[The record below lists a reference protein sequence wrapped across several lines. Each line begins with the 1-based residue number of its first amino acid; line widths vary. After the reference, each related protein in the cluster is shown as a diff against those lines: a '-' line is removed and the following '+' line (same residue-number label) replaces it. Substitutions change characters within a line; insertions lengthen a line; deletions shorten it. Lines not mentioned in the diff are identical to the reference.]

1 MPNLV
6 ADLVA
11 ALDPVTFARTC
22 GVSPYGWQTD
32 ALRSSAPREAWA
44 VTRQGGKSTCAA
56 LLAVHTAIYRP
67 RSTTLLVSPGQ
78 RQSGELF
85 AKARHLYRLLGRPAG
100 STSEAATTMET
111 ESGSRIIAVPGGTG
125 GATVRAYSAD
135 LILVDEAAQV
145 DDATFT
151 AVRPM
156 IAATGG
162 RIILL
167 SSPWGR
173 DGFFADAATGVTPGW
188 VVRTVP
194 ADGILDPTFLANER
208 ASMTEADYLREYEV
222 SFEALTAGIWSEAQ
236 WSALS
241 DPTVTSLAQRLRA
254 LTQEE
259 AHA

>member
-1 MPNLV
+1 MHDLV

-11 ALDPVTFARTC
+11 AVDPVTFARRC
-22 GVSPYGWQTD
+22 EVEPYGWQID
-32 ALRSSAPREAWA
+32 ALRSTAPREAWA
-44 VTRQGGKSTCAA
+44 VTRQGGKSTAA
-56 LLAVHTAIYRP
+56 SLLAVHTAIYRP

-85 AKARHLYRLLGRPAG
+85 AKSKFYYRLLGKPAG
-100 STSEAATTMET
+100 AVSDAATMLET

-156 IAATGG
+156 VAATGG

-173 DGFFADAATGVTPGW
+173 EGFFADAVTGTTPGW
-188 VVRTVP
+188 VVRRVP
-194 ADGILDPTFLANER
+194 AEGIHDPAFLASER

-222 SFEALTAGIWSEAQ
+222 SFEALTAGVWTEAQ
-236 WSALS
+236 WQALT
-241 DPTVTSLAQRLRA
+241 DPTVMSYAARLHA
-254 LTQEE
+254 LERSTNV
-259 AHA
+259 